1 MPEGPQAGAAHTD
14 RQHRGLTWKMK
25 YLVVTRWSSTPWS
38 MTPSCLVIALRIKGK
53 ISRKIRR
60 TKPARQLGPWRLT

>member
-1 MPEGPQAGAAHTD
+1 MAGICHADPADID
-14 RQHRGLTWKMK
+14 RQHQGLTWKMK

-38 MTPSCLVIALRIKGK
+38 MTPSCLVMALKIKGR

-60 TKPARQLGPWRLT
+60 TKPAHR